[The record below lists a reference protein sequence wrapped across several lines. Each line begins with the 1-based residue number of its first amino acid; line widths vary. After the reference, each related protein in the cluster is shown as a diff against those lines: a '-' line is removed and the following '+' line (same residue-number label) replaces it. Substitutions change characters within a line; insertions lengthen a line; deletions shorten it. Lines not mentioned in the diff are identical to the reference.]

1 MEFIKILSKE
11 ETARAIWHAV
21 DVEFVPEGHRLSLVV
36 ERHFTENPPDETIE
50 VVNLEWKTPAP
61 DETEGIEQAAMW
73 AAIGAV
79 KEEDD

>member
-1 MEFIKILSKE
+1 MVKILSKE
-11 ETARAIWHAV
+11 ETARAIWYAV
-21 DVEFVPEGHRLSLVV
+21 DVESIPEGHRLSLIV

-61 DETEGIEQAAMW
+61 DETEGIEQAAMR

-79 KEEDD
+79 DD